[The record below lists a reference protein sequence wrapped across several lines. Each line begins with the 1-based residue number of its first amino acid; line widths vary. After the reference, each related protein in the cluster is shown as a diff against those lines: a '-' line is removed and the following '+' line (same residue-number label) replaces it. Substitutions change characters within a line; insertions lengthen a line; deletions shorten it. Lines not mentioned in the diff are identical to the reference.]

1 MLDSVSL
8 NLKRELKLQAIDR
21 DAASMLKTI
30 VQMYEWGETLR
41 EAVRQFF
48 FLFFS
53 GKRRNN
59 QWLSAQTTRSFRGV
73 RKTKRI
79 RNSLIVVDVDKKRAI
94 YREFI

>member
-48 FLFFS
+48 FLVF
-53 GKRRNN
+53 
-59 QWLSAQTTRSFRGV
+59 L
-73 RKTKRI
+73 RKKEKQ
-79 RNSLIVVDVDKKRAI
+79 SMA
-94 YREFI
+94 

>member
-79 RNSLIVVDVDKKRAI
+79 RNSLIVVDVDKKKSNL
-94 YREFI
+94 